1 MMNQLLV
8 NSGINMIDKAT
19 ARKNVVQ
26 QRKNMTQE
34 VNDKYS
40 FIIAEKV
47 IAMAEFMECNNLYIY
62 KAFRNEVN
70 TDRIIQKAM
79 EFNKTVAFPKVCGA
93 DMNFHI
99 VPKEDVSKSLAE
111 GYMGIMEPESSLPIL
126 VPTLE
131 ESAGVVIV
139 PGVAFDRNCN
149 RSGYG
154 KGFYDK
160 FLAKYPNLI
169 KIGIAFEYQIFDGI
183 EINNFDI
190 PMDYVITESQ
200 IIRRED

>member
-1 MMNQLLV
+1 
-8 NSGINMIDKAT
+8 MIDKAT
-19 ARKNVVQ
+19 ARKTVVQ

-34 VNDKYS
+34 INDKYS
-40 FIIAEKV
+40 LMIAEN
-47 IAMAEFMECNNLYIY
+47 IISMAEFMECDTLYIY

-70 TDRIIQKAM
+70 TDRIIQRAM
-79 EFNKTVAFPKVCGA
+79 ELNKTVAFPKVSGTE
-93 DMNFHI
+93 MNFHI
-99 VPKEDVSKSLAE
+99 VPNENGSKSLVE

-126 VPTLE
+126 VPMLE
-131 ESAGVVIV
+131 ENVGVVIV
-139 PGVAFDRNCN
+139 PGVAFDRKCN

-169 KIGIAFEYQIFDGI
+169 KIGIAFEYQIFDSL

-190 PMDYVITESQ
+190 PMDYVITESR